1 MEEKES
7 HKTLREYLDDL
18 KNREKYDAWYITKQ
32 DLNFNT
38 IIEYVDLL
46 LNFQK
51 NSEDLSLDEY
61 TKKHGKEIIG
71 VDLTSGKRY
80 RALKHGY
87 DYGLLYNIDPSRR
100 GPGYAGAD
108 PTNVYKLI
116 KQYQKLAEVEPD
128 YAKNWLNMI
137 KRMQI
142 EKIFISSRYDD
153 EDRRDG
159 KRNFRLFLIPIV
171 YKILIELRKKYDIR
185 EITTLQFKSL
195 VSSIQKYDEVDQIVD
210 YVKDTVVVDDTIKST
225 LEDLRDNFD
234 NRVLNV
240 ITQLDTIYTDGK
252 KFGLQDYYLEDTE
265 QKVDKFWKNL
275 DLYRNITDDDYDRLL
290 TNDVELW
297 DWPEVRAFIPAN
309 NFIPVNENKRITGGK
324 NVIYY
329 GAPGTGKSH
338 EVDEIVR
345 EKYHDENEREKYVFR
360 VTLHPDYEYTDF
372 VGQILPYRLP
382 DNGITYKF
390 VPNIFT
396 LALEKAY
403 ENPDKDVYLI
413 LEEMSRAN
421 VAAVFGDLFQL
432 LDRKEDGSSEYS
444 INNKDIADIVYGD
457 PRHKVTIPSNM
468 TIYGTVNTS
477 DQNVFTMDTAFK
489 RRFEWKYVS
498 TTYGKDNV
506 IVDSK
511 IEIEKGIEVKWTD
524 FYQALNKFIVSDLGL
539 NEDKQIGPFFI
550 KFEKEDSKDVQDGTK
565 TKAHKLVQ
573 NKLLQYLWE
582 DVNAAAYDSSK
593 SLFLDKKEIPS
604 FSKLYERFGNG
615 EPIFSKAFK
624 EKLGIKDVEN

>member
-1 MEEKES
+1 M
-7 HKTLREYLDDL
+7 TDLQDYLDGLKTRDHTDCWYVVKQTNDFDDAVDSIDVLLEFQKAYRAADEDSKPQSQKYFEDNSQRLTGQAHNYRIISSTYNLGLLTNDTKKYKDAKITNVFKLIQAYKDLENKMPFYSKFHINML
-18 KNREKYDAWYITKQ
+18 KNMQLEKMFIPNGNEQHSDSKLFPAPIIYKVMLELLDKYGITQITRGQFSALIATIRHYDEI
-32 DLNFNT
+32 DT
-38 IIEYVDLL
+38 IIPYLKETSDDKTILQEKAGVVVI
-46 LNFQK
+46 K
-51 NSEDLSLDEY
+51 
-61 TKKHGKEIIG
+61 GKE
-71 VDLTSGKRY
+71 
-80 RALKHGY
+80 
-87 DYGLLYNIDPSRR
+87 
-100 GPGYAGAD
+100 
-108 PTNVYKLI
+108 
-116 KQYQKLAEVEPD
+116 
-128 YAKNWLNMI
+128 
-137 KRMQI
+137 
-142 EKIFISSRYDD
+142 
-153 EDRRDG
+153 EDRSF
-159 KRNFRLFLIPIV
+159 NN
-171 YKILIELRKKYDIR
+171 Y
-185 EITTLQFKSL
+185 
-195 VSSIQKYDEVDQIVD
+195 
-210 YVKDTVVVDDTIKST
+210 
-225 LEDLRDNFD
+225 FD
-234 NRVLNV
+234 NRVWNV
-240 ITQLDTIYTDGK
+240 ITQLSAIVPVGKGKNINAIKLSEDNTSVLREKVKAFWDHLDIYA
-252 KFGLQDYYLEDTE
+252 
-265 QKVDKFWKNL
+265 
-275 DLYRNITDDDYDRLL
+275 NITDDEYADLL
-290 TNDVELW
+290 TNNIELW
-297 DWPEVRAFIPAN
+297 DWYKAKEAPELRID
-309 NFIPVNENKRITGGK
+309 ESTRNKGGQ

-338 EVDEIVR
+338 EVDKIVK
-345 EKYHDENEREKYVFR
+345 EKYQDENDREEYVFR

-382 DNGITYKF
+382 GNGITYKF